1 MLRIPQLLVLT
12 LLLLLPQG
20 ITGEVYSTGAA
31 EIAGALGL
39 SGDEASWLKTL
50 NMMGQLMTL
59 PLAAWLARR
68 LGYRNMTRLGAL
80 IGLVAALLACLCR
93 QPAPQ
98 LLAWWGHGVSASL
111 LLLVA
116 HGLVLRGLGYRA
128 IALVEGAMLLGVVL
142 IPMGLYPLLL
152 AHLAEESLWHWAFA
166 AQVPVFL
173 ALLYSTG
180 PASAPGLRAVNAHPC
195 VSTCCRRCC

>member
-80 IGLVAALLACLCR
+80 IGLVAALLACAGNRRHSCSPGGDTGCR
-93 QPAPQ
+93 PVCCCWLPTAWCCGGSAIGPSHWSRGPCC
-98 LLAWWGHGVSASL
+98 LAS
-111 LLLVA
+111 
-116 HGLVLRGLGYRA
+116 
-128 IALVEGAMLLGVVL
+128 
-142 IPMGLYPLLL
+142 
-152 AHLAEESLWHWAFA
+152 
-166 AQVPVFL
+166 
-173 ALLYSTG
+173 
-180 PASAPGLRAVNAHPC
+180 C
-195 VSTCCRRCC
+195 